1 MSFYVALLAWLVI
14 AAILTVGVVMATN
27 GSLIVLAIGGVLFF
41 LGFAKWG
48 CASH

>member
-1 MSFYVALLAWLVI
+1 MSFYVALLAWIII
-14 AAILTVGVVMATN
+14 AAVLVVGVVMATK
-27 GSLIVLAIGGVLFF
+27 GSLIVLAVGGVLFF